1 MIDLSRYRIIDL
13 SHELTPGER
22 KRDGRYLHG
31 DPLHGRPVEVQEYEA
46 YNARMHAIQGH
57 THCGTHAEGA
67 YKYAARIGRI
77 KGVLSLPGSGN
88 GTGSGVAK
96 VAASLFAVCW
106 TWNSLSCGHVPLAGV
121 ESCAVH
127 LARTYFS
134 AVARKWKVALIR
146 VFEFSLREETC
157 GSDGWRARGQT
168 DSVEVA
174 YPSGRGAN
182 GNGLGQCGDD
192 LHLPA
197 TRRAFR
203 HIDVE
208 NPCKQ
213 AGPGEAIT

>member
-1 MIDLSRYRIIDL
+1 M
-13 SHELTPGER
+13 
-22 KRDGRYLHG
+22 
-31 DPLHGRPVEVQEYEA
+31 
-46 YNARMHAIQGH
+46 
-57 THCGTHAEGA
+57 
-67 YKYAARIGRI
+67 
-77 KGVLSLPGSGN
+77 
-88 GTGSGVAK
+88 AK

-106 TWNSLSCGHVPLAGV
+106 TWNSLSCDHVPLAGV

-203 HIDVE
+203 HPSIHPTKGRATQARHRRGKPV
-208 NPCKQ
+208 Q
-213 AGPGEAIT
+213 AGGPRRGDRPVGVTRVARSDRSLRRPLPVALERCDLDLRHLAPTHHDNEQGLDEAEE

>member
-1 MIDLSRYRIIDL
+1 M
-13 SHELTPGER
+13 
-22 KRDGRYLHG
+22 
-31 DPLHGRPVEVQEYEA
+31 
-46 YNARMHAIQGH
+46 
-57 THCGTHAEGA
+57 
-67 YKYAARIGRI
+67 
-77 KGVLSLPGSGN
+77 
-88 GTGSGVAK
+88 AK

-174 YPSGRGAN
+174 CPLGRGAN

-192 LHLPA
+192 LLFPPHAGHSVTLRY
-197 TRRAFR
+197 TRPKVGLLRPG
-203 HIDVE
+203 IDAK

-213 AGPGEAIT
+213 AGPGEAIDRLG